1 MIRKL
6 IRTLHPVAGRLSKEQ
21 SNRIKLNQSVG
32 FVGIGP
38 AVLLFNLPS
47 ALHKPDVPVINAADL
62 FEANRAARQM
72 GK

>member
-1 MIRKL
+1 MIIKF
-6 IRTLHPVAGRLSKEQ
+6 IRHLRPIAGRLSKEQ

-38 AVLLFNLPS
+38 AVLLFNLPN
-47 ALHKPDVPVINAADL
+47 ALKKPDVPTISAADL
-62 FEANRAARQM
+62 FEANRTARQM